1 MTASLVDIHSL
12 ALLMAS
18 SMSLVSAG
26 LFRVED
32 AFLAAFSLRLVPY
45 TAASPLWRCLPPF
58 PCPGSPAYC
67 RDTEKQVENMDY
79 HKIPRRSQYV
89 TLGDPMD
96 S

>member
-1 MTASLVDIHSL
+1 MTASLVDIPSL

-79 HKIPRRSQYV
+79 HKIPWRSQYV